1 MLTTEQA
8 LKAYDIMKLANCILN
23 QLTPQQAERLFKII
37 NSPKEQEIIVAE
49 MLKQL

>member
-1 MLTTEQA
+1 MLTNEQA

-23 QLTPQQAERLFKII
+23 QLTPQQAKLLFDKVQ
-37 NSPKEQEIIVAE
+37 SPKEQEIIIAE